1 MRKKYIIDKEDLPK
15 LIKGEILTLTN
26 GNAFSV
32 EVNGTLTNGDMIKA
46 ILDPY
51 YISESEHMVYVYLTE
66 NDYWNFEYIMTCNE
80 GWWDMPYKAKS
91 DEVEE

>member
-32 EVNGTLTNGDMIKA
+32 EVNGTLTNGDMIK
-46 ILDPY
+46 IMFNPY
-51 YISESEHMVYVYLTE
+51 KICEDEFTIKVYLRE
-66 NDYWNFEYIMTCNE
+66 EDYWEYDEYIMTCNS
-80 GWWDMPYKAKS
+80 GWWNMPYKA
-91 DEVEE
+91 ENEE